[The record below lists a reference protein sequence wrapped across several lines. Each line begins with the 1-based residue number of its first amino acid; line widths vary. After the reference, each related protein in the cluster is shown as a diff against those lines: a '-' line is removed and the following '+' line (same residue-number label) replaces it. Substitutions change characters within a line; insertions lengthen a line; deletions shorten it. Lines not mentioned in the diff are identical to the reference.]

1 MGKLTECDDQGNWS
15 LKGVKWKDLYVGM
28 PITREVQEKLYGALW
43 KLMEYERIGLDP
55 EQVEQIL
62 EEGRSRMYKNHEGY
76 PAPTEGEAIRRASRL
91 PKHIWNPIKLAKG
104 LLDKAKLDVVE
115 ITVRDRKTKQKYTW
129 EE

>member
-1 MGKLTECDDQGNWS
+1 MGKLTEYDDQGNWS

-62 EEGRSRMYKNHEGY
+62 EEGWSRMYRNHEGY

-91 PKHIWNPIKLAKG
+91 PKHVWEPIKLAKG